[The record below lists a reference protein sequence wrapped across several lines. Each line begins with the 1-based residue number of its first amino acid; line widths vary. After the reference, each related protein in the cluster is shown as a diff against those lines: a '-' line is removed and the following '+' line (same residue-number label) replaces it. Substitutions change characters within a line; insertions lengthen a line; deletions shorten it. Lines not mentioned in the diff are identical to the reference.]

1 MQPFDL
7 IMIVVLVLFLL
18 LIPLI
23 LVRCVKDLYDHE
35 GSTGAGSGGIV
46 GMMVEMDRIVNPSSE
61 HVTEAKE
68 VETQEEEI
76 GGD

>member
-7 IMIVVLVLFLL
+7 IMIVVLILFLL
-18 LIPLI
+18 LMPLI
-23 LVRCVKDLYDHE
+23 LVRCVKDLYARK
-35 GSTGAGSGGIV
+35 GSTGSGGII

-68 VETQEEEI
+68 VETQEDEI

>member
-7 IMIVVLVLFLL
+7 ILIVGLVLFLL
-18 LIPLI
+18 LMPLI
-23 LVRCVKDLYDHE
+23 LVRCVKDLYRHK
-35 GSTGAGSGGIV
+35 GSTGSGSGGIV
-46 GMMVEMDRIVNPSSE
+46 GMMVEMDRIVNPAGE

-68 VETQEEEI
+68 IETQEDEI

>member
-18 LIPLI
+18 LMSLI
-23 LVRCVKDLYDHE
+23 LVRCVKDLSRHK
-35 GSTGAGSGGIV
+35 GSTGSGSGGII
-46 GMMVEMDRIVNPSSE
+46 GMMVEMDRIVNPLSE

-68 VETQEEEI
+68 VERQEEEI

>member
-7 IMIVVLVLFLL
+7 IMIVVLILFLL
-18 LIPLI
+18 LMPLI
-23 LVRCVKDLYDHE
+23 LVRCVKDLYAHK
-35 GSTGAGSGGIV
+35 GSTGSGGII

-68 VETQEEEI
+68 VETQEDEI

>member
-7 IMIVVLVLFLL
+7 MIIVVLILFLL
-18 LIPLI
+18 LMPLI
-23 LVRCVKDLYDHE
+23 LVRCVKDLYDDK

-68 VETQEEEI
+68 VERQEEEI